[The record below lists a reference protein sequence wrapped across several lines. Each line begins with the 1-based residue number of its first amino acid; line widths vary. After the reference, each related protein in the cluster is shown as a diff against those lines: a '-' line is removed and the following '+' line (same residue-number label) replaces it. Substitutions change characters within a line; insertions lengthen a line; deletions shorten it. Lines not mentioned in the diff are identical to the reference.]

1 MLRFLPLLLA
11 NLQRRPLRTLLTV
24 ASVAA
29 AFLMYGLLEALR
41 YALTGGVELTG
52 HDRLI
57 TMHKVSLTQSL
68 PFSYAARIAGVDGVR
83 AVCPLHWFGGVYRDE
98 RGVVIAMVV
107 DPDRFLEV
115 YPEILLPKEQRR
127 AWLAERTGALVG
139 QALAQAHGW
148 KVGDIIPLRS
158 SIYRQRGGGD
168 TWPLKI
174 SGIYRIRDD
183 AGDTNNLYLQYPYFN
198 ENLAYGRDTIGWLG
212 VRIRNPDQAALI
224 ARRIDATFANSFAE
238 TKTSTERAFAQGFV
252 NQVGNVGAIISAIVT
267 AVLFTMLLVTANTMA
282 QSVRERTGE
291 LGVLKTLGFTST
303 QVLALVLAES
313 LLVTAG
319 GALIGMGFA
328 TVITRAAARS
338 LQQYLPLLAIQPRAW
353 LGAAGLV
360 LALGLV
366 AGLLPGWQA
375 WRLRITQALQRA

>member
-11 NLQRRPLRTLLTV
+11 NLQRRRLRTLLTL

-29 AFLMYGLLEALR
+29 AFLMFGLLEALR

-52 HDRLI
+52 QDRLV
-57 TMHKVSLTQSL
+57 TMHKMSLTQTL
-68 PFSYAARIAGVDGVR
+68 PRSYAARVAGIDGVR
-83 AVCPLHWFGGVYRDE
+83 AVCTMHWFGGVYRDE
-98 RGVVIAMVV
+98 RSIIVAMVV
-107 DPDRFLEV
+107 DADRFFDV
-115 YPEILLPKEQRR
+115 YPEVLLPEDQRR
-127 AWLAERTGALVG
+127 AWLGERSGALVG
-139 QALAQAHGW
+139 AALARAQGW
-148 KVGDIIPLRS
+148 KVGDTIPLRS
-158 SIYRQRGGGD
+158 NIYRQRGGSD

-183 AGDTNNLYLQYPYFN
+183 AGDTNNLYLQYAYFN
-198 ENLAYGRDTIGWLG
+198 ENLAYGRDTAGWLG
-212 VRIRNPDQAALI
+212 VRVRSPDQAAVI
-224 ARRIDATFANSFAE
+224 ARRIDAMFANSFAE

-303 QVLALVLAES
+303 QLLALVLAES
-313 LLVTAG
+313 LLVTAS
-319 GALIGMGFA
+319 GALMGMGLA
-328 TVITRAAARS
+328 TMITRVVARS
-338 LQQYLPLLAIQPRAW
+338 LQQYLPLLSIQPQAW

-360 LALGLV
+360 LGLGLV
-366 AGLLPGWQA
+366 AGLLPAWQA